1 MKASA
6 QRKPAD
12 ESAPVAKATISLTK
26 AQQTK
31 VDALPTVSARIR
43 YLDSEGLTRSQIT
56 KVIPNAK
63 GGTLLYQHVRNVLV
77 QDVANAKAKAK
88 AKS

>member
-1 MKASA
+1 MKAST
-6 QRKPAD
+6 QRKQADAPA
-12 ESAPVAKATISLTK
+12 SVAKATISLTK
-26 AQQTK
+26 TQQSM
-31 VDALPTVSARIR
+31 VDGLPTVSARIR

-88 AKS
+88 TKS